1 MIKMHNRKYYAAAG
15 VIIFAISLIALI
27 AYIIA
32 PRGRPVPL
40 PDTEMLFSV
49 VQDGD
54 IICRLGDRFWST
66 YFKDVS
72 PEDKRFSHIGII
84 RISNGVITVI
94 HAEGDTGHGR
104 DFVNEVPLLDF
115 IKIARAIGIYR
126 LNEINRNE
134 LSNMALEYIG
144 VPFDWQF
151 DMYDSLKLYCTE
163 LLYVLLQR
171 IKPELELKTVYV
183 RELKKEI
190 IPLDAITN
198 SEHFLEIYYMS
209 ALK

>member
-1 MIKMHNRKYYAAAG
+1 MIKKHNRKYYAAAG
-15 VIIFAISLIALI
+15 VVVFTLALIALI
-27 AYIIA
+27 VYIIT

-40 PDTEMLFSV
+40 PDTAILSSI

-54 IICRLGDRFWST
+54 IICRLGDRFWSV

-84 RISNGVITVI
+84 RIADGIITVI

-126 LNEINRNE
+126 INETNGSE

-144 VPFDWQF
+144 IPFDWQF
-151 DMYDSLKLYCTE
+151 DMYDNFKLYCTE

-171 IKPELELKTVYV
+171 INPELELKTVYV
-183 RELKKEI
+183 RELKKDI
-190 IPLDAITN
+190 IPLDAISD
-198 SEHFLEIYYMS
+198 SEHFSEIYYIS